1 MPDKA
6 LLTRLAQPGGIIHYV
21 PLGPLCP
28 LCPPR
33 APLGAANFSGQEAVL
48 VASNL
53 AIYAQAWHRPPAV
66 IHWTAKEIAIHD
78 DPFTPRRGKFAA
90 SGRS

>member
-6 LLTRLAQPGGIIHYV
+6 LLTRLAQPGGIIHYI
-21 PLGPLCP
+21 PYIHYI
-28 LCPPR
+28 
-33 APLGAANFSGQEAVL
+33 PLGAAKFSGQESAL

-66 IHWTAKEIAIHD
+66 IHWMVKEIAIHD

-90 SGRS
+90 NGRS